1 MNIKK
6 ECDLLVIGSGAGGLS
21 TAITAKHNGLD
32 VQVIEKADVYGGTTA
47 FAGGVL
53 WIPCNHHGLKQNP
66 NDTLEAA
73 EEYMRTEAGEAFDQK
88 SARAFLDKG
97 AEMVDFFEQNTS
109 VQFIPTLYP
118 DYHPTYSGG
127 VDIGRSILAKPFN
140 ITELGKEMK
149 RLRPP
154 LRTITFIGMMFN
166 SSNADLK
173 HFFKA
178 TKSFT
183 SFIYVCKRL
192 ANHMV
197 ELIRYGRAINVTS
210 GNALAA
216 RLAKSSFDLNIP
228 IHTSTAVEKL
238 LIEEGK
244 VVGVLAKTAGGTV
257 ELKAR
262 KGVVLAA
269 GGFAQE
275 IERIKKVYPH
285 LQRGGEHHSPVPVD
299 NTGDSMRMVEEI
311 GVEISSDYKEPAAWM
326 PTSVV
331 PFSDGTKGMF
341 PHLLDRYKPGVIG
354 ISPKGERFCNESE
367 SYHDVGTSMT
377 NACTDSKETYMWLV
391 CDSTCLGKYG
401 LGYVKP
407 APLPYG
413 SFVKNGY
420 LKKGSSLEA
429 LAAEIGVDTDTLKS
443 TIDTYNKD
451 AVNGQDPMFN
461 RGATSF
467 NRYLADPD
475 NQPNPCVAPILK
487 APFFALKVYMGDLGT
502 FSGIPTDNY
511 GAVLRPD
518 GTKVEG
524 LFAVGNDR
532 HSVMGG
538 TYPAA
543 GITLGPIMTAGYVT
557 GRHLAGIDDHLE

>member
-1 MNIKK
+1 VTIKR
-6 ECDLLVIGSGAGGLS
+6 EVDLLVVGSGAGGLS

-32 VQVIEKADVYGGTTA
+32 VQVVEKASVYGGTTA

-66 NDTLEAA
+66 NDTLDAA
-73 EEYMRTEAGEAFDQK
+73 EEYMRTEAGEAFNPK
-88 SARAFLDKG
+88 AARAFLNKG
-97 AEMVDFFEQNTS
+97 PEMVDFFESNTS
-109 VQFIPTLYP
+109 VQFVPTLYP
-118 DYHPTYSGG
+118 DYHPTYAGG

-140 ITELGKEMK
+140 ITELGNEMK

-178 TKSFT
+178 TKSLT

-192 ANHMV
+192 ANHVV
-197 ELIRYGRAINVTS
+197 ELARYGRAINVTS

-216 RLAKSSFDLNIP
+216 RLAKSAFDMSIP
-228 IHTSTAVEKL
+228 IHTDTAVKKL
-238 LIEEGK
+238 LEEDGR
-244 VVGVLAKTAGGTV
+244 VVGVLVDSAEGEIEIRAS
-257 ELKAR
+257 

-269 GGFAQE
+269 GGFANE
-275 IERIKKVYPH
+275 VERIKKVYPH
-285 LQRGGEHHSPVPVD
+285 LQRGGEHHTPVPAD

-331 PFSDGTKGMF
+331 PFRDGTKGMF

-354 ISPKGERFCNESE
+354 LTPDGVRFCNESE

-377 NACTDSKETYMWLV
+377 NACSDKGETFMWLV
-391 CDSTCLGKYG
+391 CDHTCLSKYG

-413 SFVKNGY
+413 PFVKNGY
-420 LKKGSSLEA
+420 LKKGSTLHQ
-429 LAAEIGVDTDTLKS
+429 LAAEIGVEAATLKQ
-443 TIDTYNKD
+443 TVETYNKD
-451 AVNGQDPMFN
+451 AVNGEDPMFN

-475 NQPNPCVAPILK
+475 NKPNPCVAPIQK
-487 APFFALKVYMGDLGT
+487 GPFFALKVYMGDLGT

-511 GAVLRPD
+511 GKVLRPD
-518 GTKVEG
+518 GSKVGG
-524 LFAVGNDR
+524 LYAVGNDR

-557 GRHLAGIDDHLE
+557 GRHLAGIDDNLE

>member
-1 MNIKK
+1 MSIQQT
-6 ECDLLVIGSGAGGLS
+6 CDVLVVGSGAGGLS
-21 TAITAKHNGLD
+21 TAVTAKKNGLD
-32 VQVIEKADVYGGTTA
+32 VVVLEKADVFGGTTA

-53 WIPCNHHGLKQNP
+53 WIPCNHHGLKQKP
-66 NDTLEAA
+66 TDTLEAA
-73 EEYMRTEAGEAFDQK
+73 EEYMRTEAGEAFDPH
-88 SARAFLDKG
+88 SARAFLNKG
-97 AEMVDFFEQNTS
+97 AEMVDFFEKNTA
-109 VQFIPTLYP
+109 VEFVPTLYP

-140 ITELGKEMK
+140 ITELGQEMK

-178 TKSFT
+178 TKSLT

-197 ELIRYGRAINVTS
+197 ELVRYGRAINVTS

-216 RLAKSSFDLNIP
+216 RLAKSAFDLNIP
-228 IHTSTAVEKL
+228 IHTSATVKQ
-238 LIEEGK
+238 LILEEGK
-244 VVGVLAKTAGGTV
+244 VVGVKV
-257 ELKAR
+257 ETSEGVKEIRAS

-269 GGFAQE
+269 GGFANE
-275 IERIKKVYPH
+275 LERIRKVYPH
-285 LQRGGEHHSPVPVD
+285 LQRGGEHHSPVPDD

-326 PTSVV
+326 PTSLV
-331 PFSDGTKGMF
+331 PFSDGEVGKF

-354 ISPKGERFCNESE
+354 ITPKGERFCNESE
-367 SYHDVGTSMT
+367 SYHDVGTEMSK
-377 NACTDSKETYMWLV
+377 ACEGQKETYMWLV
-391 CDSTCLGKYG
+391 CDHTCLSKYG

-407 APLPYG
+407 APLPHG
-413 SFVKNGY
+413 DMVKRGY
-420 LKKGSSLEA
+420 LKKGATLDA
-429 LAAEIGVDTDTLKS
+429 LASELGVDAGTLRA
-443 TIDTYNKD
+443 TVDEYNKH
-451 AVNGQDPMFN
+451 AVKGADPKFN
-461 RGATSF
+461 RGATAF
-467 NRYLADPD
+467 NRYLADPE
-475 NQPNPCVAPILK
+475 NKPNPCVAPVHK
-487 APFFALKVYMGDLGT
+487 APFFAVKVFMGDLGT

-511 GAVLRPD
+511 GKVKRPD
-518 GTKVEG
+518 GSIVEG
-524 LFAVGNDR
+524 LYAVGNDR

-557 GRHLAGIDDHLE
+557 GRHLAGIDDALE